1 MHDLSVI
8 VVSHNSRRWLGPA
21 LTSVFEHTGP
31 IDLDVILVD
40 NGTDGSA
47 EYASE
52 AFPGVRT
59 ISCANHGF
67 GHANNRG
74 LEMVDARYVLFLN
87 PDTEILTGQLSHL
100 VSALDR
106 RPDVAVVGVRQ
117 VGPDD
122 NLCPTIR
129 RFPSSA
135 NTVAEAIGV
144 ERIPIAR
151 RILGER
157 ELDPRQYDLER
168 PCDWTPGSFMLTRTE
183 ALASTGGFDERF
195 FLFSEET
202 DLCLRLRHKGWQVVH
217 MPYLTIRHDEGAG
230 QENPRLEA
238 QGAYARVQ
246 FARKHFSRAGALR
259 YRMALAFRYA
269 LRAGLYSTLR
279 RRERGR
285 REAVMAALSVVL
297 TERPPFGG

>member
-8 VVSHNSRRWLGPA
+8 VVSHNSRRWLRPA
-21 LTSVFEHTGP
+21 LSSVYEHAGQ

-40 NGTDGSA
+40 NGNDGSA
-47 EYASE
+47 EYVTE
-52 AFPGVRT
+52 IFPAVRT
-59 ISCANHGF
+59 VSCTNHGF

-74 LEMVDARYVLFLN
+74 LEIADARYVLFLN
-87 PDTEILTGQLSHL
+87 PDTEILTGQLSEL
-100 VSALDR
+100 ISALDR
-106 RPDVAVVGVRQ
+106 RPDVAIAGARQ

-122 NLCPTIR
+122 RLCPTIR
-129 RFPSSA
+129 RFPSFT
-135 NTVAEAIGV
+135 NTIAEAIGI

-151 RILGER
+151 RVLGER

-168 PCDWTPGSFMLTRTE
+168 ACDWTPGSFMLTRTE
-183 ALASTGGFDERF
+183 ALARTGGFDERF

-202 DLCLRLRHKGWQVVH
+202 DLCWRLRHDGWQVIH
-217 MPYLTIRHDEGAG
+217 MPSITIRHDESEG
-230 QENPRLEA
+230 QENSRLEA

-246 FARKHFSRAGALR
+246 FARKHFSRTGALR
-259 YRMALAFRYA
+259 YRMALGFRYA
-269 LRAGLYSTLR
+269 LRLGFYSTLR

-285 REAVMAALSVVL
+285 REAVSAALATVV

>member
-8 VVSHNSRRWLGPA
+8 VVSHNSRRWLVPA
-21 LTSVFEHTGP
+21 LTSVFEHAGP

-47 EYASE
+47 EYVSE
-52 AFPGVRT
+52 VFPAVRT
-59 ISCANHGF
+59 VSCSNHGF

-87 PDTEILTGQLSHL
+87 PDTEILSGQLNDL
-100 VSALDR
+100 VSILDR
-106 RPDVAVVGVRQ
+106 RPDVAVAGARQ

-122 NLCPTIR
+122 SLSPSIR

-135 NTVAEAIGV
+135 NTVAEAVGI
-144 ERIPIAR
+144 ERIPLAR
-151 RILGER
+151 RVLGER
-157 ELDPRQYDLER
+157 ELDPCQYDLER
-168 PCDWTPGSFMLTRTE
+168 SCDWTPGSFMLTRTA
-183 ALASTGGFDERF
+183 ALAGTGGFDERF

-202 DLCLRLRHKGWQVVH
+202 DLCYRLRHKGWQVVH
-217 MPYLTIRHDEGAG
+217 LPYLTIRHDESDG
-230 QENPRLEA
+230 QENPKLEA

-246 FARKHFSRAGALR
+246 FARKHFSSSGAFL
-259 YRMALAFRYA
+259 YRVALAFRYA
-269 LRAGLYSTLR
+269 LRLGLYSTLR
-279 RRERGR
+279 REDRGR
-285 REAVMAALSVVL
+285 REAVSAALAAVI